1 MSLLRQS
8 GVADIDALM
17 ARTAALAGDAKARRA
32 QRRLE
37 MPQSAAIVDEL
48 TALFGPLPYG
58 RLEEAGRVVE
68 WGRRPSWM
76 DLRAVQFS
84 DAVKRKGAK

>member
-1 MSLLRQS
+1 MPVDSS
-8 GVADIDALM
+8 SAIMADIDALM

-68 WGRRPSWM
+68 WGRRASWM
-76 DLRAVQFS
+76 DLRSVPLS
-84 DAVKRKGAK
+84 VIPKGKK